1 MEKKRDKSGEI
12 WSDAEMVTLKRVYPT
27 ASKEDIL
34 KALLGRNWEGIQ
46 KKANKMKLKRA
57 VRGPGFSWT
66 DEEEVILKKVWNL
79 EHSREE
85 IEKVLSR
92 HSWNAIKLHAS
103 LLGLEPRGR
112 EESEQ
117 DENKKIE
124 LTESQ
129 KAANLREESIA
140 AKRFEQLF
148 GDLKKI
154 PRVHIPKTDG
164 QSPFE
169 VKVGNPDRPRVL
181 IVNSPLIGT
190 LAPEKDTMDIFK
202 NSIKMAAE
210 TKLDAVL
217 ITGNLLFCLVEKY
230 GKQRPYHTQVVGVE
244 PDLEL
249 LEASYP
255 KTVLKEIGPLAE
267 RVDKNKIVFMTIK
280 VYLDSLFK
288 AIKKKFLNENGKPIF
303 SGNVYVVL
311 GEMEESIA
319 MYYAN
324 EALRAEVFREKSF
337 AHKKIRDLRVDL
349 KKSKRARND
358 EAHERI
364 LQEIND
370 WEVYDRLLVL
380 MGNITPNVIN
390 DRRRQMINYLAHCI
404 ESNIPN
410 SKVIGVGD
418 VYIRVGKQLVSI
430 TNDKTV
436 DSIKGGLAG
445 RLRKGM
451 YGYVKGHAGERVPQV
466 ILGSGMNPWGTGLYA
481 SYRIRDK
488 KSTLD
493 DVRMSDV
500 IQLLPCIDSNLY
512 RETVRRMLK
521 AKGKVVKLANTSN
534 FESGVAVLKFF
545 EPAPFVRW
553 DWYKSDFLVNEEIF
567 GTEKRLKAYSDD
579 QRSKCVYIYK
589 EGCTHYGAS
598 YVARYYSPQDKNG
611 RYVKLHNQVLF
622 EAFVRDKA
630 PIHLYLN
637 DGDIHHWLNY
647 PTYKEGNIKWRDPE
661 QMLAELTNLEQD
673 PNLSSQDKLKKIKIR
688 SLENMIVAGIVQ
700 PEDQIEAWG
709 RAYAPYADF
718 FRSVIDRALKV
729 GIKIEGHL
737 GIISTG
743 QGNHNENSFKR
754 GDVRFSE
761 ARMTCREIYV
771 FLLESGFNPKGLRAY
786 VKACEMGGIGL
797 AHGIFSVAS
806 LGEKAYEYCVFMKH
820 KSGRSSKSEDNM
832 KGMIIS
838 FSERGSTDDY
848 EEDRFTL
855 NFGGDDHMGGHAV
868 TRNAFHFKTGG
879 QMFSGPFGLKLDF
892 PKQNLF
898 SGVCGVAAG
907 GPAWGPFS
915 VIALAFRQ
923 VRKLAAYE
931 IVLPK
936 DLLENS
942 V

>member
-1 MEKKRDKSGEI
+1 MVEKRTKSREI
-12 WSDAEMVTLKRVYPT
+12 WSDEEKAILKKLYPT
-27 ASKEDIL
+27 ASNEEIL
-34 KALLGRNWEGIQ
+34 KALPGRSWESIGMR
-46 KKANKMKLKRA
+46 ASRTKLSR
-57 VRGPGFSWT
+57 VIRGAGLSWT
-66 DEEEVILKKVWNL
+66 DEEDEILKKLWFT
-79 EHSREE
+79 EHSQEE
-85 IEKVLSR
+85 IEKALPR
-92 HSWNAIKLHAS
+92 HNWNAIRLHAPS
-103 LLGLEPRGR
+103 VGLEPRGR
-112 EESEQ
+112 EVNEQ
-117 DENKKIE
+117 KKIE
-124 LTESQ
+124 LTEAQ
-129 KAANLREESIA
+129 KEANLREESIA

-154 PRVHIPKTDG
+154 PHVNIPKTDG

-169 VKVGNPDRPRVL
+169 IKVRDHNKPSVL
-181 IVNSPLIGT
+181 IVNSPLVGT
-190 LAPEKDTMDIFK
+190 LVPEKETMDIFK

-210 TKLDAVL
+210 KNLDAIL

-249 LEASYP
+249 LESSYP
-255 KTVLKEIGPLAE
+255 PAVLKEIGPLAE
-267 RVDKNKIVFMTIK
+267 RIDKNKIIFMTIK

-337 AHKKIRDLRVDL
+337 AHKKIRDLRVQL
-349 KKSKRARND
+349 KESKRSDDAVLHD
-358 EAHERI
+358 KI

-390 DRRRQMINYLAHCI
+390 DRRKQMINYLAHCI
-404 ESNIPN
+404 ETNIPH

-418 VYIRVGKQLVSI
+418 VYIKVGKQLVSI

-436 DSIKGGLAG
+436 DSIRGGLAG
-445 RLRKGM
+445 RMRRSV
-451 YGYVKGHAGERVPQV
+451 YGYVKAHAGERVPQI

-500 IQLLPCIDSNLY
+500 IQLLPCIDSSLY

-553 DWYKSDFLVNEEIF
+553 DWYKSDFLVNDEIF
-567 GTEKRLKAYSDD
+567 GTENRLKAHSGD
-579 QRSKCVYIYK
+579 QRSKCVYLYK

-598 YVARYYSPQDKNG
+598 YVARYYSLQDKDG

-647 PTYKEGNIKWRDPE
+647 QTYKEGNIKWKDQER
-661 QMLAELTNLEQD
+661 MLAELTKIEKDTNF
-673 PNLSSQDKLKKIKIR
+673 SSQDKLKQIKVRI
-688 SLENMIVAGIVQ
+688 LENMIVAGIIQ
-700 PEDQIEAWG
+700 PEDQVEAWG
-709 RAYAPYADF
+709 RAYSPYADF
-718 FRSVIDRALKV
+718 FKSVIDRALKAE
-729 GIKIEGHL
+729 IKIEGHL
-737 GIISTG
+737 GLISIG
-743 QGNHNENSFKR
+743 QGNHNENSFKK

-761 ARMTCREIYV
+761 ARMTSREIYT
-771 FLLESGFNPKGLRAY
+771 FLLEDGFNPEGLRNY

-797 AHGIFSVAS
+797 THGIFSVAS
-806 LGEKAYEYCVFMKH
+806 LGAKAYEYCVFMKH
-820 KSGRSSKSEDNM
+820 KSGRSSKAEDNM
-832 KGMIIS
+832 KGMITS

-923 VRKLAAYE
+923 VRKLAAYA
-931 IVLPK
+931 ITLPK
-936 DLLENS
+936 DLFDNS
-942 V
+942 I